1 MESARQNNISRMS
14 DDWKIDLEKGKL
26 KHQTWGKTYEES
38 NKVNEVFGKKWDDRH
53 IKFGGIN
60 FES

>member
-1 MESARQNNISRMS
+1 MS

-53 IKFGGIN
+53 TKFGGIN
-60 FES
+60 F